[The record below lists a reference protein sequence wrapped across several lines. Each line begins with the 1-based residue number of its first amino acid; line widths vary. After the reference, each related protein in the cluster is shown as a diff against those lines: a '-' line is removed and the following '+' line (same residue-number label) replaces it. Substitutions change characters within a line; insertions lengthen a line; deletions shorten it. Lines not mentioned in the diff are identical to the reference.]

1 MCMLRGKSR
10 GIAAQEFAFAQGPAA
25 RPKWLH
31 LADNTGDLSADG
43 GATHLM
49 TESERA
55 WPLVRNCSRHAA
67 DSMSQRIHA
76 AS

>member
-1 MCMLRGKSR
+1 MY
-10 GIAAQEFAFAQGPAA
+10 AACAWCGEGGM
-25 RPKWLH
+25 PKAPLH